1 MILGVSLDC
10 SPWHL
15 ILLVDVF
22 YIRTSPVVSGEQLS
36 ELLCI
41 SRTLCLVLYLS
52 SIPFLLISLE
62 FLW

>member
-36 ELLCI
+36 ELLCVYLEP
-41 SRTLCLVLYLS
+41 SVLCYTYHL
-52 SIPFLLISLE
+52 FL
-62 FLW
+62 FF